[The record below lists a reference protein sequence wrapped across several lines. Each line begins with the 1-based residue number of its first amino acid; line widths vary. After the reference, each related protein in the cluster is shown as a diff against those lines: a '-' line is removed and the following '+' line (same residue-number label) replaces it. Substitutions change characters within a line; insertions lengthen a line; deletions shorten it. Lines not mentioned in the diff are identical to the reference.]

1 MSANSFFEYSIL
13 QPYGELDG
21 KCPAQ

>member
-13 QPYGELDG
+13 EPYGELDG